1 MPSTRLSPRG
11 CDASVGITRTRVPPH
26 GSYGELV
33 TDQKEQAMT
42 LTTDSRFA
50 TAVLALA
57 ALAAV
62 LAVFLV
68 GMAIVD
74 ASIGHHIAG
83 VTTTPTGPHA

>member
-1 MPSTRLSPRG
+1 
-11 CDASVGITRTRVPPH
+11 
-26 GSYGELV
+26 
-33 TDQKEQAMT
+33 MT

-74 ASIGHHIAG
+74 ASTGHHIAG
-83 VTTTPTGPHA
+83 ITTTPTGPHA

>member
-1 MPSTRLSPRG
+1 M
-11 CDASVGITRTRVPPH
+11 PPH

-33 TDQKEQAMT
+33 TNHSRSKAMT

-74 ASIGHHIAG
+74 ASTGHHIAG
-83 VTTTPTGPHA
+83 ITTTPTGPHA

>member
-1 MPSTRLSPRG
+1 
-11 CDASVGITRTRVPPH
+11 
-26 GSYGELV
+26 
-33 TDQKEQAMT
+33 MT

-83 VTTTPTGPHA
+83 ITTTPTGPHA